1 MTWETRHFIG
11 LPLQDERWKTF
22 HVQCFQV
29 KYLEKSVTNVFSVVV
44 LGIATGK
51 SHKKCIY
58 QLFGSKRPQ
67 ALSDGQWGQLWRSW
81 GSTLGAL
88 IEVHSVSTCVPRN
101 GELLHLL
108 YHFFKQ
114 FYWGIIYT
122 AWNLPAVI
130 IQLRDFFGTF
140 TQLCHHDHSL
150 VLEYFHLP
158 QRISLC
164 LFVFISCF
172 LSSLKLPL
180 ICFLSLDVC
189 FF

>member
-1 MTWETRHFIG
+1 MTWETRRFIG

-29 KYLEKSVTNVFSVVV
+29 KYLEKSVTKVFSIIVV
-44 LGIATGK
+44 GIATGK

-58 QLFGSKRPQ
+58 QHFGSKRPQ

-122 AWNLPAVI
+122 AWNLPAVS

-140 TQLCHHDHSL
+140 TQLCTMTTVWFWNISICHREFPCACLYSFL
-150 VLEYFHLP
+150 VSCQASDYHWYAF
-158 QRISLC
+158 C
-164 LFVFISCF
+164 L
-172 LSSLKLPL
+172 
-180 ICFLSLDVC
+180 
-189 FF
+189 